1 MPANSRHLQLRLSS
15 EMRKEIESASQKLL
29 MTSADV
35 IRGALFFGLPIFT
48 QMAEL
53 QKELGERFIKK
64 LKKDSR
70 TRRSS

>member
-1 MPANSRHLQLRLSS
+1 MPANRRHLQLRLSN
-15 EMRKEIESASQKLL
+15 EMRKEIESASQRLM

-70 TRRSS
+70 VRRSG